1 MHSAQEAEKMRT
13 GEMPVLFFLIFLT
26 VTDDDIF
33 VNYLFHFTVKALLA
47 LDVFEK
53 AEYYA

>member
-1 MHSAQEAEKMRT
+1 MRT

-33 VNYLFHFTVKALLA
+33 VNCLFHFTVKALLP

>member
-1 MHSAQEAEKMRT
+1 MTGLAEKMRT

-33 VNYLFHFTVKALLA
+33 VNCLFHFTVKALLA

-53 AEYYA
+53 AEYFA